1 VAPHRAVG
9 ESLSRAIQI
18 AVGIVLGAVAAALLL
33 RSGAL
38 SQKPVAAVVATQT
51 SSEHEPH
58 EAAPA
63 ERFWTDLPL
72 DPVAGEK
79 HSRVAK
85 LAQEAAAGVVNVH
98 TSKTVTREANP
109 LSPFEMFPEFFGQRG
124 GRPRQAPRQ
133 QEFKVPSLG
142 SGFVISPDGYIVT
155 NNHVVDGVDEI
166 KVRFSDGKVR
176 DAKIIGQDPKTD
188 LALIQVADA
197 KDLPALPLGD
207 SDAILPGDFVVAI
220 GNPFGLDHTVT
231 FGIVSAKGRELG
243 QGPYDDYIQTDA
255 AINPGNSGGPL
266 LGLDG
271 AVIGINS
278 AINPQANTIG
288 FAVPINIAKEIL
300 PQLKANGAVTRGW
313 LGVTIQEVT
322 PELAAALKLDV
333 KEGALVAQTSPGG
346 PAEKAGMKHGDVIQ
360 TFDGKPVGRPRDLSR
375 AVASTEVGKTVA
387 VVVLRDGKPITLQVK
402 IEKLATSP
410 EQEARSTPEASA
422 GAAALGLEVSDL
434 DDDLR
439 QQFGLKDK
447 KGVVITGLEP
457 GGPAAD
463 AGLRP
468 GDVVLEIDKKAVD
481 SAATLEKRLA
491 AAAESIL
498 FLVRRGDGT
507 LYIAVNRKG

>member
-1 VAPHRAVG
+1 MARP
-9 ESLSRAIQI
+9 IQI
-18 AVGIVLGAVAAALLL
+18 AVGIVLGAVAAALVL

-38 SQKPVAAVVATQT
+38 SQKPAAPATVT
-51 SSEHEPH
+51 ASSPTQEPKT
-58 EAAPA
+58 AFPA
-63 ERFWTDLPL
+63 ERFWTEIPL
-72 DPVAGEK
+72 EPAEGEK

-98 TSKTVTREANP
+98 TSKTVTRDATPSN
-109 LSPFEMFPEFFGQRG
+109 PFEMFPEFFGGQRG
-124 GRPRQAPRQ
+124 ARPRQAPRQ
-133 QEFKVPSLG
+133 QEYKVPSLG

-188 LALIQVADA
+188 LALIQVVDA
-197 KDLPALPLGD
+197 KDLPALRLGD

-313 LGVTIQEVT
+313 LGVSVQEVT

-333 KEGALVAQTSPGG
+333 KEGALVAQTAPGG
-346 PAEKAGMKHGDVIQ
+346 PADKAGMQRGDVIQ
-360 TFDGKPVGRPRDLSR
+360 SFNGKSLAKPRDLSR
-375 AVASTEVGKTVA
+375 AVASTEVGKSVE

-402 IEKLATSP
+402 IEKLAASP
-410 EQEARSTPEASA
+410 EQEATGAPEESA
-422 GAAALGLEVSDL
+422 GAAALGLQVSDL
-434 DDDLR
+434 DDELR

-447 KGVVITGLEP
+447 KGVVVAGVEP

-468 GDVVLEIDKKAVD
+468 GDLVLEVD
-481 SAATLEKRLA
+481 RKPVESSAALEKQLA
-491 AAAESIL
+491 AGGDSIL

-507 LYIAVNRKG
+507 LFIAVNRKG

>member
-1 VAPHRAVG
+1 VLGVIAAI
-9 ESLSRAIQI
+9 LISRA
-18 AVGIVLGAVAAALLL
+18 GWL
-33 RSGAL
+33 RSGA
-38 SQKPVAAVVATQT
+38 P
-51 SSEHEPH
+51 P
-58 EAAPA
+58 APA
-63 ERFWTDLPL
+63 PSSGPAVESRTPSTPERFWSEFPL
-72 DPVAGEK
+72 EPGEGEK
-79 HSRVAK
+79 HSRIAK

-98 TSKTVTREANP
+98 TSKTVVRETGP
-109 LSPFEMFPEFFGQRG
+109 SFPFEMFPELFGQG
-124 GRPRQAPRQ
+124 GRRPRSAPRQ
-133 QEFKVPSLG
+133 QEYKVPSLG

-166 KVRFSDGKVR
+166 KVHFADGVVR

-207 SDAILPGDFVVAI
+207 SDAVLPGDFVVAI

-231 FGIVSAKGRELG
+231 LGIVSAKGRELG

-266 LGLDG
+266 LDLSG

-300 PQLKANGAVTRGW
+300 PQLKASGAVTRGW
-313 LGVTIQEVT
+313 LGVSIQEVT

-333 KEGALVAQTSPGG
+333 KDGALVAQTTPGG
-346 PAEKAGMKHGDVIQ
+346 PADQAGVKRGDVIQ
-360 TFDGKPVGRPRDLSR
+360 SFAGKPVAKPRDLSR
-375 AVASTEVGKTVA
+375 AVAATEVGKTVELG
-387 VVVLRDGKPITLQVK
+387 VLRDGKPVTLNVK
-402 IEKLATSP
+402 IEKLAGSGEP
-410 EQEARSTPEASA
+410 GARGERTETT
-422 GAAALGLEVSDL
+422 GTEALGMQVSDL
-434 DDDLR
+434 DDELR
-439 QQFGLKDK
+439 EQFGLRDE
-447 KGVVITGLEP
+447 KGAVISGLEP

-468 GDVVLEIDKKAVD
+468 GDLVLEVD
-481 SAATLEKRLA
+481 RKPVASAADVEKLVSA
-491 AAAESIL
+491 GGDSIL

-507 LYIAVNRKG
+507 VFVAVSRKG

>member
-1 VAPHRAVG
+1 MPRAT
-9 ESLSRAIQI
+9 QI
-18 AVGIVLGAVAAALLL
+18 AVGVVLGAVAAALVL

-38 SQKPVAAVVATQT
+38 SQSQKPAPSAAVT
-51 SSEHEPH
+51 
-58 EAAPA
+58 AASPA
-63 ERFWTDLPL
+63 EAPRPVVSAEPFWTDFPL
-72 DPVAGEK
+72 EPAAGEK

-85 LAQEAAAGVVNVH
+85 LAQQAAAGVVNVH
-98 TSKTVTREANP
+98 TSKTVTREA
-109 LSPFEMFPEFFGQRG
+109 SPFNPFEEFFGGPRG

-166 KVRFSDGKVR
+166 KVHFSDGKVR

-231 FGIVSAKGRELG
+231 MGIVSAKGRELG

-266 LGLDG
+266 LDLDG

-300 PQLKANGAVTRGW
+300 PQLKASGAVTRGW
-313 LGVTIQEVT
+313 LGVSIQEVT

-333 KEGALVAQTSPGG
+333 KEGALVAQVSPSG
-346 PAEKAGMKHGDVIQ
+346 PADKAGLRRGDVIQ
-360 TFDGKPVGRPRDLSR
+360 SFGGKAVAKPRDLSR
-375 AVASTEVGKTVA
+375 AVASTGVGKSVE
-387 VVVLRDGKPITLQVK
+387 VVVLRDGKPVTLQVK
-402 IEKLATSP
+402 IEKLAASP
-410 EQEARSTPEASA
+410 EETARAAPGESA
-422 GAAALGLEVSDL
+422 GAAALGLEIGDL

-447 KGVVITGLEP
+447 KGVVISGVEP
-457 GGPAAD
+457 GSPAAD

-468 GDVVLEIDKKAVD
+468 GDLVLEVD
-481 SAATLEKRLA
+481 RKPVESAAALEKQLSA
-491 AAAESIL
+491 GADSIL
-498 FLVRRGDGT
+498 FFVRRGDGT
-507 LYIAVNRKG
+507 LFVAVNRKG